1 VQVLLIRAGALGDL
15 LLLRRAIAALHAAG
29 HEAWLIAPDAGRV
42 LVGGG
47 ASEVRDLVPWDGAE
61 VAALLGGTLP
71 GSTPLGRRLAR
82 TDAAIVFSRSAD
94 VIAAVRARVPRVL
107 ARDPSPALGHASLWL
122 AEPARELGADPS
134 PAPPDLVAT
143 AQEREDAR
151 PWLERLDPGFL
162 ALHPG
167 SGSAA
172 KNWPAERFLAL
183 AQGLA
188 GDRPWLLVEGPADA
202 AEAGP
207 LRTDPR
213 AVPARSLTV
222 RVLGALLAHS
232 GLYVGNDS
240 GVTHLAAA
248 FGAPTLALF
257 GPTDPAV
264 WSPVGRR
271 TAVVRSPDG
280 MMPSLAIKPVLSA
293 ASRFTQPR
301 SYSFRNQYER

>member
-1 VQVLLIRAGALGDL
+1 LRVLLVRAGALGDL

-29 HEAWLIAPDAGRV
+29 HEAWLIAPGAGRV
-42 LVGGG
+42 LLGAG
-47 ASEVRDLVPWDGAE
+47 ASEVRDLVAWDGPE
-61 VAALLGGTLP
+61 VAALLGQTLP
-71 GSTPLGRRLAR
+71 SSTPLGRRLAA
-82 TDAAIVFSRSAD
+82 TGATIVFSRSTDLIDAL
-94 VIAAVRARVPRVL
+94 RARVPRVL
-107 ARDPSPALGHASLWL
+107 TRDPSPALGHVSLWL

-134 PAPPDLVAT
+134 PTPPDLLPT
-143 AQEREDAR
+143 AQEREAAR
-151 PWLERLDPGFL
+151 SWLERLTPGFL

-183 AQGLA
+183 AKRLVGE
-188 GDRPWLLVEGPADA
+188 RPWLLVEGPADSVEA
-202 AEAGP
+202 AT
-207 LRTDPR
+207 LRGDPR
-213 AVPARSLTV
+213 AVTASGLPV
-222 RVLGALLAHS
+222 RVLGALLAQA

-240 GVTHLAAA
+240 GVSHLAAA

-280 MMPSLAIKPVLSA
+280 TMAGLAIEPVLAA
-293 ASRFTQPR
+293 ASPLAPM
-301 SYSFRNQYER
+301 